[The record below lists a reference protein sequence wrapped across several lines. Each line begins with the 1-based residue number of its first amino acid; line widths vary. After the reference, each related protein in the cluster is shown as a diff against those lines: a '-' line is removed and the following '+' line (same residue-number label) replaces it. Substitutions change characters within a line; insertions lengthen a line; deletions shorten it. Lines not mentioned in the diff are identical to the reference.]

1 VPVFLA
7 AAAVTRHPRT
17 PPARAEP
24 DLTRRGAA
32 EGAIVSQDTAE
43 HPLPLTV
50 LAEDERI
57 FRDSV
62 REFAEAQVRPL
73 VREMDEHA
81 RIPRSLIDRL
91 FELGVMGIE
100 IPESYGGSGGTFF
113 HSVLAVEELSRVDPS
128 VGVLVDVQNT
138 LVINALL
145 RWGNDD
151 VKRRYLPALAA
162 GTVGAYALSEA
173 GSGSDAFALTTRA
186 REDGDTFVLSGR
198 KLWITNGNEADLFL
212 VFATI
217 DPAAGYRGIT
227 AFLVERGFEGFSVGK
242 KEDKLGIRASSTC
255 ELILE
260 ACRVPRANILGEPG
274 KGYKSAIE
282 TLNEGRIGIG
292 AQMIGLAKGA
302 LQHAIAYTKERKQ
315 FGKAIAEFQAVQHQL
330 ARAAVEVEAATL
342 TVYNAARLREANRPF
357 LTEAAICKIFSS
369 EVAERVAS
377 LAVNLFGGN
386 GFVKEYP
393 VEKLYRDAKI
403 GQIYEGTSN
412 LQLQTIAK
420 QLLG

>member
-1 VPVFLA
+1 MSEQIL
-7 AAAVTRHPRT
+7 
-17 PPARAEP
+17 
-24 DLTRRGAA
+24 
-32 EGAIVSQDTAE
+32 E
-43 HPLPLTV
+43 HPQPLTV

-81 RIPRSLIDRL
+81 KIPRPLVDKL
-91 FELGVMGIE
+91 FDLGVMGIE
-100 IPESYGGSGGTFF
+100 IPETYGGTGATFF

-138 LVINALL
+138 LVINALM

-151 VKRRYLPALAA
+151 IKRRYLTKLAS
-162 GTVGAYALSEA
+162 GSVGAYALSEA
-173 GSGSDAFALTTRA
+173 GAGSDAFALATRA
-186 REDGDTFVLSGR
+186 RENGEAYLLTGR
-198 KLWITNGNEADLFL
+198 KLWITNGNEADIFL

-217 DPAAGYRGIT
+217 NPEAGYRGIT
-227 AFLVERGFEGFSVGK
+227 AFVVERGLVGFTVGK

-255 ELILE
+255 ELIFE
-260 ACRVPRANILGEPG
+260 DCRVPKANVLGEVG

-302 LQHAIAYTKERKQ
+302 LEHAITYTRERKQ

-330 ARAAVEVEAATL
+330 ARAAVGVEAATL
-342 TVYNAARLREANRPF
+342 TVYNAARLRDAGRPF

-420 QLLG
+420 QILGR

>member
-1 VPVFLA
+1 MP
-7 AAAVTRHPRT
+7 
-17 PPARAEP
+17 E
-24 DLTRRGAA
+24 
-32 EGAIVSQDTAE
+32 DTAE
-43 HPLPLTV
+43 QVHPLTV
-50 LAEDERI
+50 LAEDEAI
-57 FRDSV
+57 LRDSV

-81 RIPRSLIDRL
+81 KIPRELIDRL

-100 IPESYGGSGGTFF
+100 IPESFGGSGGTFF
-113 HSVLAVEELSRVDPS
+113 HAVLAVEELSRVDPS
-128 VGVLVDVQNT
+128 IGVLVDVQNT
-138 LVINALL
+138 LVINALM
-145 RWGNDD
+145 RWGTEDL
-151 VKRRYLPALAA
+151 KRRYLPRLA
-162 GTVGAYALSEA
+162 TKSVGAYALSEA
-173 GSGSDAFALTTRA
+173 GSGSDAFALTSSGRP
-186 REDGDTFVLSGR
+186 DGNDFILNGR
-198 KLWITNGNEADLFL
+198 KLWITNGNEADLFI

-227 AFLVERGFEGFSVGK
+227 AFVVERGFPGFTVGK

-260 ACRVPRANILGEPG
+260 DCRIPRENVLGEIG
-274 KGYKSAIE
+274 KGYKTAIE

-315 FGKAIAEFQAVQHQL
+315 FGKSIADFQAVQHQL
-330 ARAAVEVEAATL
+330 ARAAVDVEAATL
-342 TVYNAARLREANRPF
+342 AVYNAARLREAGRPF
-357 LTEAAICKIFSS
+357 LTEAAVCKILSS

-420 QLLG
+420 QILG